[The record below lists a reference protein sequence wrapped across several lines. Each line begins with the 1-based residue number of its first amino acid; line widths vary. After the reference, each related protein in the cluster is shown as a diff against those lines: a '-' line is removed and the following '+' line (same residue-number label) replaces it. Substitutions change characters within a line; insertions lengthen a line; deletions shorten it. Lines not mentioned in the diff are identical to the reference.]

1 MSAGG
6 RAEYRRRT
14 LRWAA
19 VAAVVLVVLALLFLA
34 GGHWVLGLFFG
45 VIAAVAVFAFLQL
58 RTVR

>member
-1 MSAGG
+1 MSVGG

-19 VAAVVLVVLALLFLA
+19 LVAVVLVVLALVLLA
-34 GGHWVLGLFFG
+34 NGHWILGILFG
-45 VIAAVAVFAFLQL
+45 AVAAAAVFVFLQL